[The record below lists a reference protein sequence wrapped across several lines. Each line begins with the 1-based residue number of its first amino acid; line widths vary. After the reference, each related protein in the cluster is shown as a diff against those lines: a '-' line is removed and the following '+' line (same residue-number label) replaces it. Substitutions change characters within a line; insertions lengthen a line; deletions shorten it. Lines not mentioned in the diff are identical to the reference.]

1 VRYRYLICT
10 SRILPFLLRCAA
22 TNECSC
28 LPQLL
33 LFQLWVQSFRSTV
46 HLFAFSRSEAF
57 ENMALG
63 KNNKFLGGQNT
74 SKRRAQFVTA
84 SLFGAA
90 ILLLVY
96 FTIPGQSSFG
106 LPTHGSKHQQLAENP
121 NLDALRSYGLSQG
134 IQYTRCEMVV
144 VHSKVSGA
152 TFSENLD
159 FPLPEFHNIN
169 LDDASFAKPK
179 PEVYSYPITVRAP
192 KPRLGVDALHIVFG
206 VATTLKRLDQ
216 SLSTFA
222 HWAGGSKTKIYAVVE
237 IQRDDVKAVQQK
249 ALALGFELEISES
262 PADHNDRY
270 FSLIKLLFEKGKN
283 AHWAA
288 IIDDD
293 TFFPSMSNLVA
304 RLATYDS
311 TQSHYV
317 GGISEDFVRMGL
329 RGYMAYGG
337 AGIFISM
344 PLLRQM
350 NAVYEECCEAR
361 QWMGD
366 GRIAHCIYKHT
377 PTKLSV
383 EHGLH
388 QVDLHGDPS
397 GFYESGRPQPLSV
410 HRWRSW
416 FNIDMT
422 KLTAVASVCGDECLL
437 QRWRF
442 ADGWYLTNGFSL
454 VKYSHDIAADDI
466 SIEKTWDDYSTA
478 NDDAY
483 SHALAP
489 LRPKDEGKIIYRL
502 EDAIIEGDKV
512 RQFYVHR
519 LSSGLGD
526 RVVEVL
532 WRLG

>member
-1 VRYRYLICT
+1 MG
-10 SRILPFLLRCAA
+10 P
-22 TNECSC
+22 E
-28 LPQLL
+28 LL
-33 LFQLWVQSFRSTV
+33 LYRSSFA
-46 HLFAFSRSEAF
+46 LSRSEAL
-57 ENMALG
+57 ENMALRM
-63 KNNKFLGGQNT
+63 NNAFLGSQNT
-74 SKRRAQFVTA
+74 PKRRAQFVA
-84 SLFGAA
+84 ALLFGA
-90 ILLLVY
+90 ILLLAY
-96 FTIPGQSSFG
+96 FTIPGQPSFG
-106 LPTHGSKHQQLAENP
+106 LPKHGSKHQDL

-144 VHSKVSGA
+144 VHSKVSGS
-152 TFSENLD
+152 TFSEKLD
-159 FPLPEFHNIN
+159 VPLPEFHAIN
-169 LDDASFAKPK
+169 LDDVSFAKPK
-179 PEVYSYPITVRAP
+179 PEIYSYPITVRAP
-192 KPRLGVDALHIVFG
+192 KPRPQADASHIVFG
-206 VATTLKRLDQ
+206 VATTLERLDQ
-216 SLSTFA
+216 SLDAFA
-222 HWAGGSKTKIYAVVE
+222 HWAGGFKTKIYAIIE
-237 IQRDDVKAVQQK
+237 IQRDDIKTVQQK

-262 PADHNDRY
+262 PADYNDRY
-270 FSLIKLLFEKGKN
+270 FSLIKLLFEKAKN

-293 TFFPSMSNLVA
+293 TFFLSMSNVVA

-311 TQSHYV
+311 TKPHYI
-317 GGISEDFVRMGL
+317 GGISEDFVQMGL
-329 RGYMAYGG
+329 WGYMAYGG

-350 NAVYEECCEAR
+350 NAVYEECYEAR
-361 QWMGD
+361 RWTGD
-366 GRIAHCIYKHT
+366 RRIAHCIYKHT

-410 HRWRSW
+410 HHWKSW

-422 KLTAVASVCGDECLL
+422 KLAAVASVCGDACLL

-483 SHALAP
+483 VHAFAP

-512 RQFYVHR
+512 RQFYIHR
-519 LSSGLGD
+519 SHSGLGD

-532 WRLG
+532 WRPG